1 MRHPSGRGVTVDAR
15 PLRIELS
22 PAQVAEVMRRVSGS
36 GDISMVL
43 TGFADVGLI
52 WASNP
57 EILDDTRLS
66 RSLLAGIFVMAAM
79 PADGSYVGCSQIAR
93 TLAMTSGSAQR
104 YLTTLVAAGLVER
117 DPATRKYRLAHAG

>member
-1 MRHPSGRGVTVDAR
+1 MRQAPTRRAAVNAQ

-22 PAQVAEVMRRVSGS
+22 QAQVDEVMRRVSVS

-43 TGFADVGLI
+43 SGFADAGLI

-66 RSLLAGIFVMAAM
+66 RSLLLGLFVMAAM
-79 PADGSYVGCSQIAR
+79 PADGSYVGCSHIAR
-93 TLAMTSGSAQR
+93 TLGMTSGSAHR
-104 YLTTLVAAGLVER
+104 YLSTLVAAGLVAR
-117 DPATRKYRLAHAG
+117 DPTTRKYRLAHVD